1 MPWASPS
8 ALSPLECPAS
18 LEFPVS
24 QMSTILKIDQATKAF
39 GEIRALR
46 GVSFEVAAGEVI
58 GLLGP
63 NGAGKS
69 TLIRSMTTL
78 EQLDSGSI
86 HVCGTE
92 VKDDPRLAR
101 TFIGY
106 AGQDSA
112 LDKVLTGREFM
123 RFQGGLVHLSKA
135 EVKERSEFLL
145 DRFNLTEA
153 ADRFIEGYSGGMKRR
168 LDLASSLMHKP
179 KLLILDEPSSGL
191 DYESAL
197 LAELKNEG
205 TSLLLATHDFEE
217 ADVLSTRAVMMSH
230 GSVVGAG
237 TPDELRNQLGTWVLS
252 AALGE
257 HSNEADRDALRK
269 LFSDVPGTEMPAAP
283 QSAEYAKAVAAGHE
297 DAAGTPWSEWL
308 RAVAT
313 KQGMELVSVSVRRP
327 TLQDAYLAA
336 TRLKE
341 EVSA

>member
-1 MPWASPS
+1 MKN
-8 ALSPLECPAS
+8 
-18 LEFPVS
+18 V
-24 QMSTILKIDQATKAF
+24 LKIDQATKTF
-39 GEIRALR
+39 GDVRALR
-46 GVSFEVAAGEVI
+46 GVSFEVEAGEVLS
-58 GLLGP
+58 LLGP

-78 EQLDSGSI
+78 EKLDTGTI
-86 HVCGTE
+86 EVCGAE
-92 VKDDPRLAR
+92 VQADPRAAR

-123 RFQGGLVHLSKA
+123 RFQGGLVHLPKA
-135 EVKERSEFLL
+135 EVKERCEFLL

-191 DYESAL
+191 DYESRRELWGL

-230 GSVVGAG
+230 GAVVGAG
-237 TPDELRNQLGTWVLS
+237 TPDELRTKLGCWVLS
-252 AALGE
+252 AAIGE
-257 HSNEADRDALRK
+257 HPSETERQTLRK
-269 LFSDVPGTEMPAAP
+269 LFAEVPGTEMPASP
-283 QSAEYAKAVAAGHE
+283 QSGDYAKAIAQGKE
-297 DAAGTPWSEWL
+297 DCNGTPWSEWI
-308 RAVAT
+308 RSTAANA
-313 KQGMELVSVSVRRP
+313 GIELASVSMRRP

>member
-1 MPWASPS
+1 
-8 ALSPLECPAS
+8 
-18 LEFPVS
+18 
-24 QMSTILKIDQATKAF
+24 MSSILKIDQATKAF
-39 GEIRALR
+39 GEVHALR
-46 GVSFEVAAGEVI
+46 GISFEVAAGEVI

-86 HVCGTE
+86 YVCGTE
-92 VKDDPRLAR
+92 VQADPRTAR

-123 RFQGGLVHLSKA
+123 RFQAGLVHLPKA
-135 EVKERSEFLL
+135 EVKQRSDFLL

-153 ADRFIEGYSGGMKRR
+153 ADRFIESYSGGMKRR

-179 KLLILDEPSSGL
+179 RLLILDEPSAGL
-191 DYESAL
+191 DYESRRELWAL

-237 TPDELRNQLGTWVLS
+237 TPDELRAQLGCWVLS
-252 AALGE
+252 AAIGE
-257 HSNEADRDALRK
+257 HSSEADRESLRK
-269 LFSDVPGTEMPAAP
+269 LFNDVPGTEMPAAP
-283 QSAEYAKAVAAGHE
+283 QSADYAKAVAAGHE
-297 DAAGTPWSEWL
+297 DAAGTPWTEWL
-308 RAVAT
+308 RAVAS
-313 KQGMELVSVSVRRP
+313 KQGMELRSVSIRRP
-327 TLQDAYLAA
+327 SLQDAYLAA
-336 TRLKE
+336 TRLKK

>member
-1 MPWASPS
+1 MT
-8 ALSPLECPAS
+8 
-18 LEFPVS
+18 
-24 QMSTILKIDQATKAF
+24 TILKIDQATKAF

-46 GVSFEVAAGEVI
+46 GVSFAVQAGEVLS
-58 GLLGP
+58 LLGP

-78 EQLDSGSI
+78 EQLDSGTI
-86 HVCGTE
+86 HICGTE
-92 VKDDPRLAR
+92 VKADPRSAR
-101 TFIGY
+101 GFIGY

-145 DRFNLTEA
+145 QRFNLTDA

-191 DYESAL
+191 DYESRRELWGL
-197 LAELKNEG
+197 LSELKNEG

-257 HSNEADRDALRK
+257 HQSEDHREALRN
-269 LFSDVPGTEMPAAP
+269 LFREVPGTEMPPAP
-283 QSAEYAKAVAAGHE
+283 QSAEYAKAIAAGNE
-297 DAAGTPWSEWL
+297 DAQGTPWSEWL
-308 RAVAT
+308 RAAAT
-313 KQGMELVSVSVRRP
+313 KAGMELTSVSVRRP

-336 TRLKE
+336 TRLKV

>member
-1 MPWASPS
+1 MT
-8 ALSPLECPAS
+8 
-18 LEFPVS
+18 
-24 QMSTILKIDQATKAF
+24 TILKIDQATKAF

-46 GVSFEVAAGEVI
+46 GVSFDVQAGEVLS
-58 GLLGP
+58 LLGP

-78 EQLDSGSI
+78 EQLDSGTI
-86 HVCGTE
+86 HICGTE
-92 VKDDPRLAR
+92 VKTDPRGAR
-101 TFIGY
+101 GFIGY

-123 RFQGGLVHLSKA
+123 RFQGGLVHLSKV

-145 DRFNLTEA
+145 NRFNLMDA

-191 DYESAL
+191 DYESRRELWGL
-197 LAELKNEG
+197 LSELKNEG

-217 ADVLSTRAVMMSH
+217 ADVLSTRAVMLSH

-257 HSNEADRDALRK
+257 HRSEDHRAALRN
-269 LFSDVPGTEMPAAP
+269 LFREVPGTEMPPAP
-283 QSAEYAKAVAAGHE
+283 QSAEYAKAIAAGNE
-297 DAAGTPWSEWL
+297 DAQGTPWSEWL
-308 RAVAT
+308 RAAAA
-313 KQGMELVSVSVRRP
+313 KAGLELTSVSVRRP

-336 TRLKE
+336 TRLKV

>member
-1 MPWASPS
+1 
-8 ALSPLECPAS
+8 
-18 LEFPVS
+18 
-24 QMSTILKIDQATKAF
+24 MSTILKIDQATKAF
-39 GEIRALR
+39 GEIHALR

-179 KLLILDEPSSGL
+179 KLLILDEPSAGL
-191 DYESAL
+191 DYESRRELWAL

-230 GSVVGAG
+230 GSLVGAG

-252 AALGE
+252 AAIGE
-257 HSNEADRDALRK
+257 HSNEPDRDTLRK
-269 LFSDVPGTEMPAAP
+269 LFSDVPGTEMPPAP
-283 QSAEYAKAVAAGHE
+283 QSSEYAKAVAAGHE
-297 DAAGTPWSEWL
+297 DAAGTPWTEWL
-308 RAVAT
+308 RTVAT
-313 KQGMELVSVSVRRP
+313 KQEVELRSVSIRRP
-327 TLQDAYLAA
+327 SLQDAYLAA

>member
-1 MPWASPS
+1 
-8 ALSPLECPAS
+8 
-18 LEFPVS
+18 
-24 QMSTILKIDQATKAF
+24 MSSILKIDQATKAF
-39 GEIRALR
+39 GEVHALR
-46 GVSFEVAAGEVI
+46 GISFEVVAGEVI

-86 HVCGTE
+86 YVCGTE
-92 VKDDPRLAR
+92 VQADPRTAR

-123 RFQGGLVHLSKA
+123 RFQAGLVHLPKA
-135 EVKERSEFLL
+135 EVKQRSDFLL

-179 KLLILDEPSSGL
+179 RLLILDEPSAGL
-191 DYESAL
+191 DYESRRELWAL

-237 TPDELRNQLGTWVLS
+237 TPDELRAQLGCWVLS
-252 AALGE
+252 AAIGE
-257 HSNEADRDALRK
+257 HSNEADRDSLRK
-269 LFSDVPGTEMPAAP
+269 LFNDVPGTEMPATP

-297 DAAGTPWSEWL
+297 DAAGTPWTEWL
-308 RAVAT
+308 RAVAS
-313 KQGMELVSVSVRRP
+313 KQGMELRSVSIRRP
-327 TLQDAYLAA
+327 SLQDAYLAA

>member
-1 MPWASPS
+1 MKN
-8 ALSPLECPAS
+8 
-18 LEFPVS
+18 V
-24 QMSTILKIDQATKAF
+24 LKIDQATKTF
-39 GEIRALR
+39 GEVRALR
-46 GVSFEVAAGEVI
+46 GVSFEVEAGEVLS
-58 GLLGP
+58 LLGP

-78 EQLDSGSI
+78 EKLDTGTI
-86 HVCGTE
+86 EVCGTE
-92 VKDDPRLAR
+92 VQADPRAAR

-123 RFQGGLVHLSKA
+123 RFQGGLVHLPKA
-135 EVKERSEFLL
+135 EIKQRSEFLL

-191 DYESAL
+191 DYESRRELWGL
-197 LAELKNEG
+197 LSELKDEG

-237 TPDELRNQLGTWVLS
+237 TPDELRANLGCWVLS
-252 AALGE
+252 ASLGE
-257 HSNEADRDALRK
+257 HRSETDREALRE
-269 LFSDVPGTEMPAAP
+269 LFAHVPGTEMPPSP
-283 QSAEYAKAVAAGHE
+283 QSSDYAKAIPTGKE
-297 DAAGTPWSEWL
+297 DCSGTPWSEWL
-308 RAVAT
+308 RAHAAES
-313 KQGMELVSVSVRRP
+313 KIQLASVSMRRP

-341 EVSA
+341 EVSV